1 MTLFQGIIVL
11 IVGMLTI
18 SKIDDIVKIPIIK
31 SVLTT
36 LFGKKNN
43 ISLYLLLLVI
53 IGLIICI

>member
-18 SKIDDIVKIPIIK
+18 SKIDDIVKIPIIN

-53 IGLIICI
+53 IGLIIFI

>member
-18 SKIDDIVKIPIIK
+18 SKIDDIVKIPIIN

-36 LFGKKNN
+36 LFGEKNN

-53 IGLIICI
+53 IGLIIFI

>member
-36 LFGKKNN
+36 LFGEKNN

-53 IGLIICI
+53 IGLIIFI